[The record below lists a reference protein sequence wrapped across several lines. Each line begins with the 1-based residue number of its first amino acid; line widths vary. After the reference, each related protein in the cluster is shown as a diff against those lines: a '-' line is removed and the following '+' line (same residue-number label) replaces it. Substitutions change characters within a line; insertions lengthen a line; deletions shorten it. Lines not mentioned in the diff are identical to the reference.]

1 VVNVTCPYNFYNT
14 LPALVKE
21 PNQEQN
27 RWYWRVGYDVGPGRV
42 QWSNIR
48 SFIISEDA
56 TAWDRSALAEPDLAR
71 LGHPRIL
78 FNGENINR
86 IRQLAQT
93 DGASKAALHSMRL
106 QADQIMQK
114 RWWSSFPATDR
125 TADPEQDFYTIACD
139 LATVCFVWRM
149 TGDDRYAGVKSRA
162 VTWAS
167 YPAGG
172 RASPE
177 GLGGDGKEDATQGN
191 EFLALLFDWLY
202 PDLTSTERQIMI
214 GSLEW
219 RIEHV
224 MNNFS
229 WKTQKRRDKET
240 GRPLVKAEGMS
251 GMISSHGYEAAMDTA
266 VCGLA
271 LYEHSQVGREWFDLI
286 LNYLIGVTCG
296 HGFDE
301 AWNEGAGYGTSK
313 CKWLMNATIYF
324 DTTLPQSHLGRN
336 PYYTRVGEFFR
347 RIIPV
352 GMSHH
357 AWGNQANASGR
368 NHLAHFRKF
377 AYLTGDGCFLLNW
390 QQYGGEEFST
400 FRPWIEYVLPAYYD
414 EPQPVPENDTVGLF
428 PIAGWVMAATGPPSL
443 RSTYENGLGII
454 FQCRPRGGYGH
465 SFNSD
470 GSFQLHAYGQMLNHG
485 GGSSANLDAYAYHT
499 MSHNT
504 ILVDGLGQAQPTTGQ
519 LYPTYGH
526 IAAFSRGKDY
536 VYFAG
541 DTTNCYPHVPGKYSR
556 WGLPLSDVYQKKA
569 LPYLEHFIRHV
580 LFLRGRYFVIYDDL
594 SCSVAATYTWLYHIL
609 PQEPFDFD
617 ESTFTI
623 DYAVSDVRV
632 RLRHIAHPE
641 RLKLDDRI
649 GMEAFMNPFTGEDY
663 RQWRKDEILC
673 AHNLWISNI
682 VPTRQWCFLTVIY
695 PARQGETVAAIERLD
710 DFTVRVAE
718 DVISFS
724 PDSPYARNADFVV
737 DVPAIRP
744 K

>member
-1 VVNVTCPYNFYNT
+1 
-14 LPALVKE
+14 
-21 PNQEQN
+21 
-27 RWYWRVGYDVGPGRV
+27 
-42 QWSNIR
+42 
-48 SFIISEDA
+48 
-56 TAWDRSALAEPDLAR
+56 
-71 LGHPRIL
+71 
-78 FNGENINR
+78 
-86 IRQLAQT
+86 
-93 DGASKAALHSMRL
+93 
-106 QADQIMQK
+106 
-114 RWWSSFPATDR
+114 
-125 TADPEQDFYTIACD
+125 
-139 LATVCFVWRM
+139 
-149 TGDDRYAGVKSRA
+149 
-162 VTWAS
+162 
-167 YPAGG
+167 
-172 RASPE
+172 
-177 GLGGDGKEDATQGN
+177 
-191 EFLALLFDWLY
+191 
-202 PDLTSTERQIMI
+202 
-214 GSLEW
+214 
-219 RIEHV
+219 
-224 MNNFS
+224 
-229 WKTQKRRDKET
+229 
-240 GRPLVKAEGMS
+240 
-251 GMISSHGYEAAMDTA
+251 
-266 VCGLA
+266 
-271 LYEHSQVGREWFDLI
+271 
-286 LNYLIGVTCG
+286 
-296 HGFDE
+296 
-301 AWNEGAGYGTSK
+301 
-313 CKWLMNATIYF
+313 
-324 DTTLPQSHLGRN
+324 
-336 PYYTRVGEFFR
+336 
-347 RIIPV
+347 
-352 GMSHH
+352 
-357 AWGNQANASGR
+357 
-368 NHLAHFRKF
+368 
-377 AYLTGDGCFLLNW
+377 
-390 QQYGGEEFST
+390 
-400 FRPWIEYVLPAYYD
+400 
-414 EPQPVPENDTVGLF
+414 
-428 PIAGWVMAATGPPSL
+428 
-443 RSTYENGLGII
+443 
-454 FQCRPRGGYGH
+454 
-465 SFNSD
+465 
-470 GSFQLHAYGQMLNHG
+470 MLNHG